1 MEKTNNIKIVR
12 LHSGEDIIA
21 NYHVDKAN
29 NLVMLD
35 KPMHVI
41 FKRLPN
47 EKTVMMMMPWLPLE
61 LIKENNALINNTD
74 ILTTIEPR
82 TELISYYLQASL
94 NSDMLIED
102 EDVGMSLLSPFED
115 ELDDDYEEEDEFTK
129 MDEDEVIELLKERK
143 KSKLH

>member
-1 MEKTNNIKIVR
+1 MEKMDNIKIVR

-21 NYHVDKAN
+21 NYHIDKAN
-29 NLVMLD
+29 NLVLLD
-35 KPMHVI
+35 RPMHVI
-41 FKRLPN
+41 FKRLPD

-82 TELISYYLQASL
+82 KELISYYLQASL
-94 NSDMLIED
+94 SSDSLVED
-102 EDVGMSLLSPFED
+102 EDVGISLLSPF
-115 ELDDDYEEEDEFTK
+115 DDDDEEDGDEEIGQ
-129 MDEDEVIELLKERK
+129 MDEEEVIELLKEKK

>member
-1 MEKTNNIKIVR
+1 MDNIKIVR

-21 NYHVDKAN
+21 NYHIDKAN
-29 NLVMLD
+29 NLVLLD
-35 KPMHVI
+35 RPMHVI
-41 FKRLPN
+41 FKRLPD

-82 TELISYYLQASL
+82 KELISYYLQASL
-94 NSDMLIED
+94 SSDSLVED
-102 EDVGMSLLSPFED
+102 EDVGISLLSPF
-115 ELDDDYEEEDEFTK
+115 DDDEEDGDEEIGQ
-129 MDEDEVIELLKERK
+129 MDEEEVIELLKEKK

>member
-21 NYHVDKAN
+21 NYHIDKAN

-61 LIKENNALINNTD
+61 LISENNALLNGTD

-82 TELISYYLQASL
+82 KELISYYLQASL
-94 NSDMLIED
+94 NSDLLIED
-102 EDVGMSLLSPFED
+102 EDVGISLLSPFED
-115 ELDDDYEEEDEFTK
+115 EIEEEDEDDEFSK
-129 MDEDEVIELLKERK
+129 MDEEEVMELFKERK

>member
-1 MEKTNNIKIVR
+1 MEKTDNIKIVR

-21 NYHVDKAN
+21 NYHIDKAN

-47 EKTVMMMMPWLPLE
+47 EKTVMMMLPWLPLE
-61 LIKENNALINNTD
+61 LIKENNALINGTD

-82 TELISYYLQASL
+82 KELISYYLQASL
-94 NSDMLIED
+94 SSDLLVED

-115 ELDDDYEEEDEFTK
+115 EYDEDDDGEEIEQ
-129 MDEDEVIELLKERK
+129 MDEDEVMELLKERK

>member
-1 MEKTNNIKIVR
+1 MEKMDNIKIVR

-21 NYHVDKAN
+21 NYHIDKAN
-29 NLVMLD
+29 NLVLLD
-35 KPMHVI
+35 RPMHVI
-41 FKRLPN
+41 FKRLPD

-82 TELISYYLQASL
+82 KELISYYLQASL
-94 NSDMLIED
+94 SSDSLVED
-102 EDVGMSLLSPFED
+102 EDVGISLLSPF
-115 ELDDDYEEEDEFTK
+115 DDDEEDGDEEIGQ
-129 MDEDEVIELLKERK
+129 MDEEEVIELLKEKK

>member
-1 MEKTNNIKIVR
+1 MEKTDNIKIVR

-47 EKTVMMMMPWLPLE
+47 EKTIMMMMPWLPLE
-61 LIKENNALINNTD
+61 LIKENNALINSTD

-82 TELISYYLQASL
+82 KELISYYLQASL

-102 EDVGMSLLSPFED
+102 EDVGMSLLSP
-115 ELDDDYEEEDEFTK
+115 YEDEF
-129 MDEDEVIELLKERK
+129 DEDYEDEEEEQLDEEEVMKLLKEKK

>member
-1 MEKTNNIKIVR
+1 MEKMDNIKIVR

-21 NYHVDKAN
+21 NYHIDKAN
-29 NLVMLD
+29 NLVLLD
-35 KPMHVI
+35 RPMHVI
-41 FKRLPN
+41 FKRLPD

-82 TELISYYLQASL
+82 KELISYYLQASL
-94 NSDMLIED
+94 SSDSLVED
-102 EDVGMSLLSPFED
+102 EDVGISLLSPF
-115 ELDDDYEEEDEFTK
+115 DDNEEDGDEEIGQ
-129 MDEDEVIELLKERK
+129 MDEEEVIELLKEKK